1 MHRSIWIL
9 ALLVSIAF
17 AAPVLAQSRDENWKR
32 CTSDDSDLAIGGCT
46 ALIQSGNETTP
57 NLAIAFTNRC
67 IAYHNKSDNVRAA
80 QDCDQAIRLS
90 PNYASAFSERG
101 VINYDRGDSYSSKGQ
116 HDLAFADY
124 NQSLR
129 LDPNYATA
137 LNNRGDEYRI
147 VGQYDQA

>member
-57 NLAIAFTNRC
+57 NLAIAFANRC
-67 IAYHNKSDNVRAA
+67 IAYHNKSDNVRAV

-101 VINYDRGDSYSSKGQ
+101 VINYDRGDYDHSIQ
-116 HDLAFADY
+116 DLSRAIQLKPDNAI
-124 NQSLR
+124 
-129 LDPNYATA
+129 A
-137 LNNRGDEYRI
+137 LNNRGNAYSSM
-147 VGQYDQA
+147 GQHDQAIS